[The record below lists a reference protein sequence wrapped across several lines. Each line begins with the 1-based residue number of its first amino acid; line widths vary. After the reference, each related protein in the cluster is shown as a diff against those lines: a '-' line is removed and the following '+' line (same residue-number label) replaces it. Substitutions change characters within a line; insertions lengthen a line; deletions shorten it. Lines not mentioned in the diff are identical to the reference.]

1 VDEEIGEGLIRI
13 GAITRSQV
21 EELLRQQRAGDDRL
35 FGEIAIDLGLINE
48 EALKSYL
55 NVKTDCRFQVEC
67 NFYRIREMTAYTS
80 GLKEIY
86 CERWPE
92 TCAIYQRKLEGKSIT
107 TTLWPTGSYR

>member
-1 VDEEIGEGLIRI
+1 VDEKIGEGLIRI
-13 GAITRSQV
+13 GAITRDQV
-21 EELLRQQRAGDDRL
+21 EEVLLRQRAGDDRL

-55 NVKTDCRFQVEC
+55 NVKTDCHFQVDC

-80 GLKEIY
+80 RLKEIY

-92 TCAIYQRKLEGKSIT
+92 TCAIYQRKLESKHIT